1 MPRGRQD
8 EPEFDF
14 DENEED
20 LEAQQG
26 DEDFDGEY
34 EDEDGE
40 EDDEDYEDEDEEEG
54 GNRFLG
60 PLLLVVGGLIVV
72 GGLGYAYMQGML
84 PFLPGPGTPAVQEAV
99 IPSTPP
105 PVSTAPPAAS
115 EAVAVVPTP
124 EATPAPTEPPV
135 PTPAPVEVQEQP
147 AAQVQPVEVPAKV
160 AAAAAK
166 PAKAKVATL
175 AARHGARA
183 HKVQAAGAHGR
194 HTGHAGKAN
203 RAHLMAGGGTFTVQ
217 CGAFAEASNARNLVA
232 SLERRGFTAGV
243 SDGSGARSAAT
254 TVRSTVV
261 NSRAKAVSLQKKFAG
276 IGHPGSVLR
285 VGRGRYVVQFGTFEA
300 RERAEELAR
309 EIRSKQMYVSL
320 SGGTARLA
328 SPHRVYVGRF
338 PSEGKAA
345 EVARQVRRQGVP
357 AIVVRL

>member
-20 LEAQQG
+20 LEAQGG

-60 PLLLVVGGLIVV
+60 PILLVVGGLIVV

-84 PFLPGPGTPAVQEAV
+84 PFLPGSGTPTVQEAI
-99 IPSTPP
+99 IPSAPP
-105 PVSTAPPAAS
+105 PVPTTPPAAS

-124 EATPAPTEPPV
+124 EATPVAIEPPV
-135 PTPAPVEVQEQP
+135 PTAAPVEVQEQP

-175 AARHGARA
+175 AARHGGRA
-183 HKVQAAGAHGR
+183 HKAQAERGHVTPKA
-194 HTGHAGKAN
+194 HTGKAK
-203 RAHLMAGGGTFTVQ
+203 RAQVRAGGGTYTVQ
-217 CGAFAEASNARNLVA
+217 CGAFAEAANARSLVA

-276 IGHPGSVLR
+276 IGHPGSVMR
-285 VGRGRYVVQFGTFEA
+285 VGRGRYVVQFGIFEG

-309 EIRSKQMYVSL
+309 EIRAKQMYVSL

-328 SPHRVYVGRF
+328 SPHRVFVGRF
-338 PSEGKAA
+338 TSEGKAA